1 MTTFLMFLSLKYPKD
16 EMVTMPS
23 FFIAVPCNCNMV
35 IGFLDKLRTAVQ
47 MNRRPA
53 IGYDWSNS
61 RVYFPM
67 ARNRKVMI

>member
-1 MTTFLMFLSLKYPKD
+1 
-16 EMVTMPS
+16 MVTMSP
-23 FFIAVPCNCNMV
+23 FFIVVSCNLNMV

-47 MNRRPA
+47 MNLRPA